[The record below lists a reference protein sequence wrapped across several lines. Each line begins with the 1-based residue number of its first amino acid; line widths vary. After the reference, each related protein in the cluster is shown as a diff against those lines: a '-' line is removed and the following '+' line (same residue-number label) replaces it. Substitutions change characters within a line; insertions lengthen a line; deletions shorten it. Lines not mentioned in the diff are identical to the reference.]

1 MRDQAHNKISEFGPF
16 QGAERGERGF
26 SLLELL
32 VVMSIFL
39 LVISSVYALYNT
51 QLKTTH
57 IEEDVIEVQQNLR
70 VAVDIL
76 SRDVAMAGIAVSSGT
91 NPVNAVANNSGLDG
105 SDQVTFNN
113 ASADGVFTIVDVTL
127 SVSVLGG
134 TPIVFTVG
142 SATEAEM
149 FNVDDAVRII
159 NSSEKS
165 QPAATVFTVTAKN
178 TATPSL
184 TLKPAVSAGSVKF
197 MRGNLIARTGTSALD
212 PYPNTILYC
221 VGPAVGCAP
230 AVTRCPT
237 GQKCLM
243 RIVNATP
250 AEESVVATN
259 IEDFQL
265 TYILDNTGLIES
277 DLPGDLSLVRAMRI
291 TMVGETFNTAGLSSA
306 PKSRELTNIVK
317 LRNR

>member
-1 MRDQAHNKISEFGPF
+1 MKSLIHKISDFSPF
-16 QGAERGERGF
+16 RGADRSERGF

-32 VVMSIFL
+32 VVMAIFL
-39 LVISSVYALYNT
+39 MVIVAVYALYNT

-91 NPVNAVANNSGLDG
+91 NPVSSVSNNTGLDG
-105 SDQVTFNN
+105 ADLVTFNN
-113 ASADGVFTIVDVTL
+113 ASAEGIFTIVDATL
-127 SVSVLGG
+127 SVSVVGG

-142 SATEAEM
+142 SSTEADM
-149 FNVDDAVRII
+149 FSVGDAVRIV
-159 NSSEKS
+159 NPSEKS
-165 QPAATVFTVTAKN
+165 QPAATVFTVAAKN

-184 TLKPAVSAGSVKF
+184 TLTPAANAGSVKF
-197 MRGNLIARTGTSALD
+197 MRGNLIAKTGGSVLD
-212 PYPNTILYC
+212 PYPNTVLYC
-221 VGPAVGCAP
+221 VGPNADCAP
-230 AVTRCPT
+230 AVTKCPT

-250 AEESVVATN
+250 ADDSVVATN
-259 IEDFQL
+259 IEDLQL
-265 TYILDNTGLIES
+265 TYILDNTGLTES
-277 DLPGDLSLVRAMRI
+277 TAPGDLSLVRAMRI
-291 TMVGETFNTAGLSSA
+291 TMVGETFNTVGLSSA

>member
-1 MRDQAHNKISEFGPF
+1 MKSIGNRISDPGFFRGVERD
-16 QGAERGERGF
+16 ERGS

-32 VVMSIFL
+32 VVMAIFL
-39 LVISSVYALYNT
+39 IVIAAVYALYNT

-70 VAVDIL
+70 VAVDVI

-91 NPVNAVANNSGLDG
+91 NPVNAVANNTGLDG
-105 SDQVTFNN
+105 SDLVTFNN
-113 ASADGVFTIVDVTL
+113 ASADGVFTIVDVTK
-127 SVSVLGG
+127 SVSVVGG
-134 TPIVFTVG
+134 TSIVFTVG
-142 SATEAEM
+142 SATEADM
-149 FNVDDAVRII
+149 FSVGDAVRIV

-165 QPAATVFTVTAKN
+165 QPAATVFIVAAKN

-184 TLKPAVSAGSVKF
+184 TLTPAVSTGSVKF
-197 MRGNLIARTGTSALD
+197 MRGNLIAKTGSSALE
-212 PYPNTILYC
+212 PYPNTVLYC

-230 AVTRCPT
+230 AVTRCPA

-250 AEESVVATN
+250 TDDSVVATN
-259 IEDFQL
+259 IEDLQL
-265 TYILDNTGLIES
+265 TYLLDNTGLTES
-277 DLPGDLSLVRAMRI
+277 DAPGNLSLVRAVRI
-291 TMVGETFNTAGLSSA
+291 TMVGETFNTAGLSRA